1 MVLLGS
7 KFQARVIQGRSC
19 DHFQLT
25 SGVDTFDYPHHVVEY
40 GILRLQHMPT
50 RKKQSTQMVGL
61 EKVSQIQVEEGEA
74 QNCHTPALLEEEEER
89 TFPSWAGP
97 YSLVVPPSAE
107 V

>member
-1 MVLLGS
+1 
-7 KFQARVIQGRSC
+7 
-19 DHFQLT
+19 
-25 SGVDTFDYPHHVVEY
+25 
-40 GILRLQHMPT
+40 
-50 RKKQSTQMVGL
+50 MVGL

-74 QNCHTPALLEEEEER
+74 QNCHTPALLEEEEEER

>member
-1 MVLLGS
+1 M
-7 KFQARVIQGRSC
+7 
-19 DHFQLT
+19 
-25 SGVDTFDYPHHVVEY
+25 DTFNYLRHVGTTVEY
-40 GILRLQHMPT
+40 GPVNILRLYST
-50 RKKQSTQMVGL
+50 CLLVKNSTQVVGL

-74 QNCHTPALLEEEEER
+74 QNCHTPALPEEEEER